1 MRRHRATAP
10 ARGASRPDGPGLL
23 AAPAARRPRPGG
35 TRRGLVVATVVGALV
50 VAAAPGAS
58 AAAPAPAALD
68 TPGETAVGPA
78 TDTVPVAPDAP
89 VTTTTLDL
97 PATVDTASRSTLSLP
112 VEADPD
118 TVATPGAAAPALA
131 VLTPARTTARFDVV
145 GVTWSA
151 AAAGPDVERV
161 LVRTRH
167 DDAWTGW
174 TELEIDPSVPDA
186 GSREAA
192 TRRTGTAPLVR
203 TGSDGLQVRVET
215 ATGAAPA
222 GLAATLVDT
231 RAEQLA
237 DADVEEHVD
246 PEVGAPTSGR
256 AAAAA
261 VGTSAVARSAATVV
275 SGVSPARLR
284 PAIVTRAQWH
294 ADESIRGPIDW
305 SSTIQ
310 AVVVHHTVNSNTYT
324 QAQAPALV
332 RGIYEYHVK
341 GRGWS
346 DVGYHFLVDR
356 FGTVYEGRKGSLDAV
371 PLGVHSGGFNT
382 NTIGI
387 AIIGEFTGTVPSS
400 KALTSV
406 AQVAAWKLAT
416 FGRDPLGTT
425 VLTARTGSTHPL
437 RKPGWKGSL
446 PVIMGHRDVAST
458 ACPGQKVYDRL
469 STIRSAAA
477 AQVNRVLSTLGT
489 ESATPGGTVSARV
502 YNSSDVSWTATVRSV
517 CTGKD
522 VRSLSG
528 SGRGWVT
535 VPWNL
540 RTSDGSA
547 AEPGVYALTTTRHGV
562 RDTVYVEALPRGGYG
577 AEACGVGRWGG
588 ADRYETAVALS
599 AARGTTS
606 DDVVIIAGTQASI
619 VDGLVAGPFA
629 ASVDAPVLLA
639 TASGVPDVTA
649 AEIRRRSPERAWL
662 VGGDGVLGK
671 GVVTALGKLGV
682 KDVRRL
688 GGDTRYDTAAA
699 VAAAMPASSA
709 ALLASGEQRSLVDAA
724 AAGGAAAGAQQPVLL
739 TRTSTLPPVTAKA
752 LRDRG
757 VRMTSVIGGTGV
769 VTTSVATAVRTATG
783 GKVVRYG
790 GADRYATALATAQAF
805 APTVGAARVVVAAGE
820 DKHLVD
826 AVAAGALAQL
836 VVVVRGTK
844 GDPAVQ
850 DWLRDAGTER
860 LDIAGGTGTVTP
872 STLHTLMEAL

>member
-1 MRRHRATAP
+1 VTGVVVPTARSHRRR
-10 ARGASRPDGPGLL
+10 
-23 AAPAARRPRPGG
+23 
-35 TRRGLVVATVVGALV
+35 ALV
-50 VAAAPGAS
+50 VAAVAGALVLSAAPAGAVPG
-58 AAAPAPAALD
+58 AAAPTGLGVVAGGADPSVPFA
-68 TPGETAVGPA
+68 
-78 TDTVPVAPDAP
+78 DTVPIAPDAP

-97 PATVDTASRSTLSLP
+97 PGTVDETSRDTLTLP

-118 TVATPGAAAPALA
+118 TVGTPGAVAPALA
-131 VLTPARTTARFDVV
+131 VLTPARGTARFDVV

-151 AAAGPDVERV
+151 DTASPDVQRV
-161 LVRTRH
+161 LVRTRT
-167 DDAWTGW
+167 DDAWSSW
-174 TELEIDPSVPDA
+174 TELEIDPSAPDA
-186 GSREAA
+186 GSHEAV

-203 TGSDGLQVRVET
+203 TGSTGLQVRVET

-222 GLAATLVDT
+222 DLAATLVDT
-231 RAEQLA
+231 RAESLA
-237 DADVEEHVD
+237 DVDVEEHAD
-246 PEVGAPTSGR
+246 PEAGAPTTSR
-256 AAAAA
+256 VAAKAAVAAAP
-261 VGTSAVARSAATVV
+261 V

-294 ADESIRGPIDW
+294 AEESIRGPIDW

-387 AIIGEFTGTVPSS
+387 AVIGEFTSTVPSS
-400 KALTSV
+400 KSLTSV

-416 FGRDPLGTT
+416 YGRDPLGTT
-425 VLTARTGSTHPL
+425 VLTARTGSTHPV

-477 AQVNRVLSTLGT
+477 AQVDRVLSTLGT
-489 ESATPGGTVSARV
+489 ASAPPGGTVSARA
-502 YNSSDVSWTATVRSV
+502 YSSSDGSWTATVRSV
-517 CTGKD
+517 CTDKD

-535 VPWNL
+535 VPWDL

-547 AEPGVYALTTTRHGV
+547 AESGVYAITTTRHGV

-577 AEACGVGRWGG
+577 MESCGVGRWGG

-606 DDVVIIAGTQASI
+606 DDVVLIAGTQASI

-639 TASGVPDVTA
+639 TASGVPAVTA
-649 AEIRRRSPERAWL
+649 AEIRRRAPKRAWL

-671 GVVTALGKLGV
+671 GVVTALGALGV

-699 VAAAMPASSA
+699 VAAAMPASSS

-724 AAGGAAAGAQQPVLL
+724 AAGGAAAGAHQPVLL

-757 VRMTSVIGGTGV
+757 VRTTSVVGGTGV

-820 DKHLVD
+820 DSHLVD